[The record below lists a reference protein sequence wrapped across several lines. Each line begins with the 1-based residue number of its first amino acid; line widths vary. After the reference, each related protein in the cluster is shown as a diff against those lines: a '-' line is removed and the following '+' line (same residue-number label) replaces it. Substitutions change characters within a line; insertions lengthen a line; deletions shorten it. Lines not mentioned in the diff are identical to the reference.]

1 MDSRVKSRVE
11 AYGDPAAQQ
20 GAAGAGGSGARA
32 YGPGTTSGAQTEYSA
47 SLGNVGLGDDVGGS
61 NGHDDHST
69 AASPAAAFKEVCNRI
84 AELKEFASYYVGAK
98 VDGVKVTFRNLGIYA
113 ALGIVGLIA
122 ASAIIT
128 TAVVLLL
135 TGLAFAIGAM
145 FEKDRPWVGAIVV
158 GLVVLGGLAGGI
170 IFGMKKLTNTFRKQL
185 VQKYENRQR
194 DQRISFGEDVRGRRE
209 GA

>member
-1 MDSRVKSRVE
+1 MDSHVKSRAA
-11 AYGDPAAQQ
+11 AYGPAAQA
-20 GAAGAGGSGARA
+20 GAAGSGGGASGR
-32 YGPGTTSGAQTEYSA
+32 TSGAASGSAQATDDTASYSA
-47 SLGNVGLGDDVGGS
+47 SLGNIGASDVDADENGDG
-61 NGHDDHST
+61 
-69 AASPAAAFKEVCNRI
+69 ARSPADAFREAGTRLS
-84 AELKEFASYYVGAK
+84 ELKEFASYYVAAK
-98 VDGVKVTFRNLGIYA
+98 LDGVKVTFRNLGIYA

-135 TGLAFAIGAM
+135 TGLAFAIGAI

-158 GLVVLGGLAGGI
+158 GAVVLGGLAGGI
-170 IFGMKKLTNTFRKQL
+170 IFGMKKLTNTFRRQL

-194 DQRISFGEDVRGRRE
+194 DQRINFGEDVRGRRE